1 MSIWQTIKN
10 AFIPWNLIRSEN
22 AEHDGVRTV
31 DYGQLLIDGT
41 TGDISDMARVIEHER
56 PIAAAEPAAG
66 ADKLAPNDDHQTAPP
81 RG

>member
-1 MSIWQTIKN
+1 VSIWQTIKN

-41 TGDISDMARVIEHER
+41 TGDISDMARVIEREHAFTTETRR
-56 PIAAAEPAAG
+56 PDLDQRESP
-66 ADKLAPNDDHQTAPP
+66 DQRN
-81 RG
+81 